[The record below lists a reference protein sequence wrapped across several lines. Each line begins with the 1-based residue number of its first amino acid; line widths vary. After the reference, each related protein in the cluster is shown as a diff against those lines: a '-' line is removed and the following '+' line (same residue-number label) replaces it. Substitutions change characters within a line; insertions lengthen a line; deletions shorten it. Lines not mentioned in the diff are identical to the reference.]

1 MTENLV
7 RIVGAAIDTKKLTLY
22 RDNGET
28 IVIEQGDQR
37 IRKILDH
44 VVPEIKSQGW
54 SVVDLSFR
62 NEYQDVEEKTNGLI
76 RFFRVAKKKLSQL
89 FSEELTP
96 GVVGNTNVQVEQP
109 PVVDKIALAVEEIM
123 ANAKP
128 AHSNDAVPPHETV
141 VAVVDNKV
149 LPDVQYLSA
158 QVTHAVTTN
167 NSEGLENF
175 MKRAATVASERHHSV
190 QDLMRFMERGDLP
203 LANDGSIIVYKV
215 LRRASPSMATKYPTM
230 TMVDCHTGKVPQG
243 VGVEVR
249 MDPSLVDPNRRNEC
263 SNGLHIARRAYIK
276 SFNGDVCVL
285 ARIRPEDVIAVPSE
299 DANKMRVCAYEILAT
314 LSNTQYE
321 QLRKN
326 KPITELFDGKALL
339 AMAIAGGFPPPHTRV
354 VISGQMGSDIS
365 VEKLTKLSS
374 DEVLAKNQPPSLVDA
389 TEFADALN
397 IENPR
402 KNSPPV
408 APIEV
413 ARQVAAE
420 TAKPQATEATE
431 ATAPVSQKESTPMTE
446 TQTQIAV
453 PTSTPAPTS
462 APAPAPAEIK
472 QATPRAALVGS
483 PRQKM
488 EATLERF
495 ASAEANNDH
504 FLQKKWARE
513 AIQIKRDAKKSW
525 VILGVSDELAKRF
538 IKLTAND

>member
-62 NEYQDVEEKTNGLI
+62 NEYQDVEERTNGLI
-76 RFFRVAKKKLSQL
+76 RFFRVAKKKLSEL

-175 MKRAATVASERHHSV
+175 MKRAATVASERHHSA

-215 LRRASPSMATKYPTM
+215 LRRAGTSMATKYPTM

-276 SFNGDVCVL
+276 SFGGDVCVL

-365 VEKLTKLSS
+365 VENLIKLSS

-408 APIEV
+408 APLEV
-413 ARQVAAE
+413 ARQIANEA
-420 TAKPQATEATE
+420 AKPQATEATE

-453 PTSTPAPTS
+453 PTPAPTS

-472 QATPRAALVGS
+472 QAAPRAALVGS

-525 VILGVSDELAKRF
+525 VILGVSDELSKRF

>member
-62 NEYQDVEEKTNGLI
+62 NEYQDVEEKTNGFI

-128 AHSNDAVPPHETV
+128 AHSNDEVPPHETV

-167 NSEGLENF
+167 NSEGLKNF
-175 MKRAATVASERHHSV
+175 MKRAATVASERHHSA

-215 LRRASPSMATKYPTM
+215 LRRAGSSMATKYPTM

-276 SFNGDVCVL
+276 NFGGDVCVL

-314 LSNTQYE
+314 LSHTQYE
-321 QLRKN
+321 QLRNN

-354 VISGQMGSDIS
+354 VIGGQMGSDIS
-365 VEKLTKLSS
+365 VENLTKLSS

-408 APIEV
+408 APLEV
-413 ARQVAAE
+413 ARQIANEA
-420 TAKPQATEATE
+420 AKPQATEATE

-453 PTSTPAPTS
+453 PTSTPAP
-462 APAPAPAEIK
+462 AEIK
-472 QATPRAALVGS
+472 QATPRGALVGS

-488 EATLERF
+488 QATLERF
-495 ASAEANNDH
+495 ASAEANNDR

-525 VILGVSDELAKRF
+525 EILGVSDELAKRF

>member
-37 IRKILDH
+37 IRKILDQ

-54 SVVDLSFR
+54 SVVDLSSR

-215 LRRASPSMATKYPTM
+215 LRRAGPSMATEYPTM
-230 TMVDCHTGKVPQG
+230 TMVDCHTGRVPQG

-276 SFNGDVCVL
+276 SFDGDMCVL

-314 LSNTQYE
+314 LSDTQYE

-326 KPITELFDGKALL
+326 KPITELLDGKALL

-354 VISGQMGSDIS
+354 VIGGHKGSDIS
-365 VEKLTKLSS
+365 VENLIKLSS

-413 ARQVAAE
+413 VRQIANEA
-420 TAKPQATEATE
+420 TKPQAIEAIE

-462 APAPAPAEIK
+462 APAPAEIK

-488 EATLERF
+488 EVTLERF
-495 ASAEANNDH
+495 ASAEANNDR

>member
-96 GVVGNTNVQVEQP
+96 GVVGNTSVQVEQP
-109 PVVDKIALAVEEIM
+109 PVVDKITFAIKEIM
-123 ANAKP
+123 ANAEP

-215 LRRASPSMATKYPTM
+215 LRRAGSSMATKYPTM

-276 SFNGDVCVL
+276 SFNGDICVL

-402 KNSPPV
+402 KTSPPV

-462 APAPAPAEIK
+462 APAPAEIK

-495 ASAEANNDH
+495 ASAEANNDY

>member
-37 IRKILDH
+37 IRKILDQ

-89 FSEELTP
+89 FSEELIP

-128 AHSNDAVPPHETV
+128 AHSNHEVPPHETV

-167 NSEGLENF
+167 NSEGLKNF
-175 MKRAATVASERHHSV
+175 MKRAATVASERHHSA

-215 LRRASPSMATKYPTM
+215 LRRAGSSMATKYPTM

-276 SFNGDVCVL
+276 SFDGDVCVL

-321 QLRKN
+321 QLRNN

-354 VISGQMGSDIS
+354 VISGQMGSGIS

-408 APIEV
+408 APLEV
-413 ARQVAAE
+413 VRQIATE
-420 TAKPQATEATE
+420 TAKPQATE

-462 APAPAPAEIK
+462 APAPVEIK

-495 ASAEANNDH
+495 ANAEANNDH

-525 VILGVSDELAKRF
+525 GILGVSDELAKRF

>member
-96 GVVGNTNVQVEQP
+96 GVVGNTSVQVEQP

-128 AHSNDAVPPHETV
+128 AHSNDEVPPHETV

-149 LPDVQYLSA
+149 LPDVQYLTA

-215 LRRASPSMATKYPTM
+215 LRRAGSSMATKYPTM

-276 SFNGDVCVL
+276 SFEGDVCVL

-321 QLRKN
+321 QLRNN

-365 VEKLTKLSS
+365 VENLIKLSS

-402 KNSPPV
+402 KNSLPV

-413 ARQVAAE
+413 ARQVATE
-420 TAKPQATEATE
+420 TAKPQATE
-431 ATAPVSQKESTPMTE
+431 ATAPVSQKESIPMTE

-462 APAPAPAEIK
+462 APAPAEIK

-525 VILGVSDELAKRF
+525 GILGVSDELAKRF

>member
-128 AHSNDAVPPHETV
+128 AHSNDAVPPHETI
-141 VAVVDNKV
+141 VAVVGNKV

-215 LRRASPSMATKYPTM
+215 LRRAGTSMATKYPTM

-365 VEKLTKLSS
+365 VEKLTKLPS

-408 APIEV
+408 APLEV
-413 ARQVAAE
+413 ARQIANEA
-420 TAKPQATEATE
+420 AKPQATEATE
-431 ATAPVSQKESTPMTE
+431 ATEATAPVPQKESTPMTE

-453 PTSTPAPTS
+453 PTPAPTS
-462 APAPAPAEIK
+462 APAPAEIK
-472 QATPRAALVGS
+472 QATPRGALVGS

-488 EATLERF
+488 QTTLERF

>member
-37 IRKILDH
+37 IRKILDQ

-54 SVVDLSFR
+54 SVVDLSFK

-96 GVVGNTNVQVEQP
+96 GVVGNTSVQVEQP

-215 LRRASPSMATKYPTM
+215 LRRTSPSMATKYPTM

-276 SFNGDVCVL
+276 SFGGDVCVL

-314 LSNTQYE
+314 LSDTQYE

-365 VEKLTKLSS
+365 VENLTKLSS

-413 ARQVAAE
+413 ARQVAIE

-446 TQTQIAV
+446 TQTQIFV

-462 APAPAPAEIK
+462 APAPAEIK
-472 QATPRAALVGS
+472 QATPRAAFVGS

>member
-7 RIVGAAIDTKKLTLY
+7 RIVGAAIDIKKLTLY

-62 NEYQDVEEKTNGLI
+62 NEYQDVEEKTNGFI
-76 RFFRVAKKKLSQL
+76 RFFRVAKKKLSEL

-128 AHSNDAVPPHETV
+128 AHSNDAVSPHETI

-175 MKRAATVASERHHSV
+175 MKRAATVASERRHSV

-215 LRRASPSMATKYPTM
+215 LRHAGSSMATKYPTM

-408 APIEV
+408 APLEV
-413 ARQVAAE
+413 ARQIANEA
-420 TAKPQATEATE
+420 AKPQATE

-453 PTSTPAPTS
+453 PTPVPTS
-462 APAPAPAEIK
+462 APAPAEIK

>member
-37 IRKILDH
+37 IRKILDQ

-54 SVVDLSFR
+54 SVVDLSSR

-215 LRRASPSMATKYPTM
+215 LRRAGPSMATEYPTM
-230 TMVDCHTGKVPQG
+230 TMVDCHTGRVPQG

-276 SFNGDVCVL
+276 SFDGDMCVL
-285 ARIRPEDVIAVPSE
+285 ACIRPEDVIAVPSE

-314 LSNTQYE
+314 LSDTQYE

-326 KPITELFDGKALL
+326 KPITELLDGKALL

-354 VISGQMGSDIS
+354 VIGGHKGSDIS
-365 VEKLTKLSS
+365 VENLIKLSS

-413 ARQVAAE
+413 VRQIANEA
-420 TAKPQATEATE
+420 TKPQAIEAIE

-462 APAPAPAEIK
+462 APAPAEIK

-488 EATLERF
+488 EVTLERF
-495 ASAEANNDH
+495 ASAEANNDR

>member
-37 IRKILDH
+37 IRKILDQ

-215 LRRASPSMATKYPTM
+215 LRRAGPSMATEYPTM
-230 TMVDCHTGKVPQG
+230 TMVDCHTGRVPQG

-276 SFNGDVCVL
+276 SFDGDMCVL

-314 LSNTQYE
+314 LSDTQYE

-326 KPITELFDGKALL
+326 KPITELLDGKALL

-354 VISGQMGSDIS
+354 VIGGHKGSDIS
-365 VEKLTKLSS
+365 VENLIKLSS

-413 ARQVAAE
+413 VRQIANEA
-420 TAKPQATEATE
+420 TKPQAIEAIE

-462 APAPAPAEIK
+462 APAPAEIK

-488 EATLERF
+488 EVTLERF
-495 ASAEANNDH
+495 ASAEANNDR

>member
-128 AHSNDAVPPHETV
+128 AHSNDEVPPHETV

-158 QVTHAVTTN
+158 QVTHALTTN
-167 NSEGLENF
+167 NSEGLKNF
-175 MKRAATVASERHHSV
+175 MKRAATVASERHHSA

-413 ARQVAAE
+413 ARQVATE

-431 ATAPVSQKESTPMTE
+431 ATAPVSQKESTPMIE

-462 APAPAPAEIK
+462 APVEIK
-472 QATPRAALVGS
+472 QAIPRAALVGS

-525 VILGVSDELAKRF
+525 GILGVSDELAKRF